1 MRRYSNDEEERVRVQ
16 ELVRE
21 WVRSGLIEAARGEA
35 LAMELRV
42 DLKRTNPFL
51 RGGLALF
58 TGLIVAALVGLVAV
72 SLDLRDKGAI
82 AVLTGLSALACI
94 GAADVLA
101 GTYRCYRF
109 GVEEALAVASVV
121 LLCIAGAALSPSG
134 WSEIVALGLGAAG
147 GLALYRRFGFVYA
160 ALAAAVC
167 VAAIPFQYDLPA
179 ALQRLA
185 AAAVAGSIFIAARP
199 RRLALGDDYPG
210 DEYGHLQAAAL
221 AGVYTAVNVHLS
233 EGMYALS
240 GWFYWFTYLATWI
253 LPIAGLR
260 TGLRDRDRDLIDVSL
275 VLTLITL
282 LTNKAYL
289 GWTRNTWDPI
299 LLGVLLIGVA
309 IAVRRWLEHGPG
321 RERYGFTAQRILD
334 KDRTARSM
342 LSMVSA
348 ALPAPGGATTH
359 AEPAPPE
366 FGGGRSGGAGGGGT
380 Y

>member
-1 MRRYSNDEEERVRVQ
+1 MRRYSNDEEERIRMQ

-21 WVRSGLIEAARGEA
+21 WVRSGLLEAAQGEA
-35 LAMELRV
+35 LAVELRV

-72 SLDLRDKGAI
+72 SLNLRDKSAI
-82 AVLTGLSALACI
+82 AVLTGLAALACI

-167 VAAIPFQYDLPA
+167 VAAIPFHYDLPA
-179 ALQRLA
+179 ALQRVA

-221 AGVYTAVNVHLS
+221 AGVYVALNVHLS
-233 EGMYALS
+233 EGMYAVS
-240 GWFYWFTYLATWI
+240 GWFYWFTYLGTWI

-260 TGLRDRDRDLIDVSL
+260 MGLRDRDRDLIDVSL

-289 GWTRNTWDPI
+289 GWARNTWDPI
-299 LLGVLLIGVA
+299 VLGMLLIGMA
-309 IAVRRWLEHGPG
+309 IAVRRWLAHGPG

-334 KDRTARSM
+334 RDRTARSM
-342 LSMVSA
+342 LSMMSA
-348 ALPAPGGATTH
+348 ALPAPGA
-359 AEPAPPE
+359 APHPGPTAPE
-366 FGGGRSGGAGGGGT
+366 FSGGRSGGAGGGDT
-380 Y
+380 F